1 MRRAVVFSL
10 IALALLAAAG
20 IAVTVPMGL
29 AEVPL
34 RASLET
40 IPDILPGWSA
50 GGDVPAG
57 VLPPDTRAPDR
68 LVRGY
73 AGPAGPV
80 WVMVEYFPSQNE
92 TRRAAAREF
101 VFPGAGWSQID
112 EREVTFRV
120 PAPDGRALEAN
131 LVVVEAGGRRYAIGY
146 WYQIGP
152 SAVASDHWFR
162 ARLLYNRLVRGR
174 SDGALVRVASP
185 LGSGED
191 SGAALAR
198 HTEFLRVF
206 YPVLLRS
213 LPR

>member
-1 MRRAVVFSL
+1 MRREIIFSL

-20 IAVTVPMGL
+20 VAVALPVGL

-40 IPDILPGWSA
+40 VPDILPGWAA
-50 GGDVPAG
+50 GSDAPAG
-57 VLPPDTRAPDR
+57 VLPPDTRAPNR

-73 AGPAGPV
+73 ASPAGPV
-80 WVMVEYFPSQNE
+80 WVMVEYFPSQDE

-101 VFPGAGWSQID
+101 VFPGAGWSQIA
-112 EREVTFRV
+112 EREVTVSV
-120 PAPDGRALEAN
+120 PAADGRGLEAN
-131 LVVVEAGGRRYAIGY
+131 LVVVEAGGRRYAIAY

-152 SAVASDHWFR
+152 SAVASDHWYR

-174 SDGALVRVASP
+174 SDGALVRMASP
-185 LGSGED
+185 LASGED
-191 SGAALAR
+191 SGAALDRQA
-198 HTEFLRVF
+198 EFLRVF
-206 YPVLLRS
+206 YPALLRS